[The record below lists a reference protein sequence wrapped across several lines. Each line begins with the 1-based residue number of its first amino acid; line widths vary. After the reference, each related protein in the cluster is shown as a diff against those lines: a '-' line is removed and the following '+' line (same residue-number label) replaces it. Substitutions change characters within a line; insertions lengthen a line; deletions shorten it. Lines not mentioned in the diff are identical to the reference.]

1 MEEDKLSDCFVSIYE
16 GMNQIKVQMKVME
29 KQVRCLEKSMEKE
42 IKNKIKNAE
51 KKKKNRKAKE
61 PSGFAKPAPVTN
73 ELCIFLNKEEGTQIA
88 RTECTKAIIDYIHKN
103 NLQFG
108 ENKQII
114 KPDEKLKTLL
124 GLTDEDELT
133 YFTLQKYMNK
143 HFFKMEKAVEL
154 SNE

>member
-1 MEEDKLSDCFVSIYE
+1 MEEDKLSECFVSIYE

-29 KQVRCLEKSMEKE
+29 KQVRCLEKLMEKE

-73 ELCIFLNKEEGTQIA
+73 ELCIFLNKEEGSQIA

-143 HFFKMEKAVEL
+143 HFFKIEKAVEL

>member
-1 MEEDKLSDCFVSIYE
+1 MEEDKLTECFTSIYE

-29 KQVRCLEKSMEKE
+29 KQVRCLEKITEKE

-51 KKKKNRKAKE
+51 KNKKNRKAKE
-61 PSGFAKPAPVTN
+61 PSGFAKPSPVTN

-143 HFFKMEKAVEL
+143 HFFKIEKAIEL

>member
-1 MEEDKLSDCFVSIYE
+1 MEEDKLSECFVSIYE

-29 KQVRCLEKSMEKE
+29 KQVRCLEKLMEKE

-51 KKKKNRKAKE
+51 KNKKNRKTKE

-73 ELCIFLNKEEGTQIA
+73 ELCIFLNKEEGSQIA

>member
-1 MEEDKLSDCFVSIYE
+1 MEEDKLSECFVSIYE

-29 KQVRCLEKSMEKE
+29 KQVHCLEKLMEKE

-51 KKKKNRKAKE
+51 KKKKNRKVKE

-88 RTECTKAIIDYIHKN
+88 RTECTKAVIDYIHKN

-143 HFFKMEKAVEL
+143 HFFKMEKVVEL

>member
-1 MEEDKLSDCFVSIYE
+1 MEEDKLSECFVSIYE

-29 KQVRCLEKSMEKE
+29 KQVHCLEKLMEKE

-51 KKKKNRKAKE
+51 KNKKNRKAKE

-73 ELCIFLNKEEGTQIA
+73 ELCIFLNKEEGSQIA

-143 HFFKMEKAVEL
+143 HFFKMEKVVEL

>member
-1 MEEDKLSDCFVSIYE
+1 MEEDKLSECFVSIYE
-16 GMNQIKVQMKVME
+16 GMNQIKGQMKVME
-29 KQVRCLEKSMEKE
+29 KQVRFLEKSMEKE

-114 KPDEKLKTLL
+114 KPDEKLKILL

-143 HFFKMEKAVEL
+143 HFFKMEKGLEL